1 MHLVGFSDFLKLL
14 SCLFPELKSS
24 SAEWDIS
31 PPLRVHYCILS
42 SLLRWKVSILE
53 ETATQ
58 LYPSV
63 CWSNIPI
70 DHTPAKVLKKRQWPL
85 LWNFLFWPLSSLA
98 KIPEGNIRLL
108 ISWQSLLSR
117 QKNSF
122 GIICASICLN
132 AQQVQCFGND
142 EKIQLRFLHREEI
155 IDFPLEFDFKYFL
168 TIWE

>member
-108 ISWQSLLSR
+108 ISWQVFFHDRKTLLESSVPPFAWTHSKCSVLEMMR
-117 QKNSF
+117 
-122 GIICASICLN
+122 
-132 AQQVQCFGND
+132 
-142 EKIQLRFLHREEI
+142 RFN
-155 IDFPLEFDFKYFL
+155 
-168 TIWE
+168 